1 MRILLDECVHAG
13 LKELLPGWS
22 VTTVPEAGLTGV
34 TNGDLL
40 RRIRGRFE
48 IFLTVDQGLCHQQN
62 LRSLPFAVVILEVI
76 DNRIESYHPILD
88 GLRAKLSAIQ
98 PGEVWVIR
106 KEKGAQGR
114 AVECEKAR

>member
-13 LKELLPGWS
+13 LKGLLPGWS

-62 LRSLPFAVVILEVI
+62 LSSLPFAVVILEVI
-76 DNRIESYHPILD
+76 DNRIESYHPVLE
-88 GLRAKLSAIQ
+88 SQ

-106 KEKGAQGR
+106 KEKGAPGR
-114 AVECEKAR
+114 AVECEKVL